1 MSDKPSDGPCL
12 LDRTPETFR
21 DLSENEAAFRRLID
35 HNARVLWALDA
46 VDATMSAL
54 WDVVSE
60 AAGPYGVRAALLAHR
75 NDNS

>member
-1 MSDKPSDGPCL
+1 MSHKRSDGRSL
-12 LDRTPETFR
+12 LGRPRETYR
-21 DLSENEAAFRRLID
+21 DLSENEAAFRRLVD

-54 WDVVSE
+54 WDVVNK
-60 AAGPYGVRAALLAHR
+60 AAGPHGVRAALLARR